1 MLDFLRPLKND
12 KFDFLTFLDGD
23 KENSIQIQGQDYAN
37 PGEKIGGSAL
47 GDAYHIIL
55 FRNDEAED
63 KYVDFD
69 HFDAILPDPLE
80 YISGL
85 IPSGWL
91 GIIAKK
97 TTTSQ
102 KIVDKI
108 VDKMQK
114 A

>member
-37 PGEKIGGSAL
+37 PGEKIGGSTL

-55 FRNDEAED
+55 FRSHTTQD
-63 KYVDFD
+63 KYVDLD
-69 HFDAILPDPLE
+69 CFDAILPDPLE

-85 IPSGWL
+85 IPAGFF

-114 A
+114 I

>member
-1 MLDFLRPLKND
+1 MLDFLKPLKND

-23 KENSIQIQGQDYAN
+23 KENSIQILGQDYAN
-37 PGEKIGGSAL
+37 PGEKIGGSDM
-47 GDAYHIIL
+47 GDAYHIVL
-55 FRNDEAED
+55 FRCHETQD

-80 YISGL
+80 YISNL

-102 KIVDKI
+102 KIIDKI
-108 VDKMQK
+108 VDRFKK
-114 A
+114 E